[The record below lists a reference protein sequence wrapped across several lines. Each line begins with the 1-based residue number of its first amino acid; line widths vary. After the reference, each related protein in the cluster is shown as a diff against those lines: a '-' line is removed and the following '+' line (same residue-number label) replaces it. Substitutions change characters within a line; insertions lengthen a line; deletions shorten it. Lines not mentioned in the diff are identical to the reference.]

1 MRWEDEGYTIEE
13 IDLSTIPAGMKASMK
28 RYAIFKDG
36 EEICYCS
43 TFREAQRVL
52 AIIRSTDRTF
62 GVGLG
67 HFEGFK

>member
-1 MRWEDEGYTIEE
+1 MSHSYTIEE
-13 IDLSTIPAGMKASMK
+13 VDFATIPIRFGSSLP
-28 RYAIFKDG
+28 RYVVFRDLEDIT
-36 EEICYCS
+36 YCS
-43 TFREAQRVL
+43 TLREAQRVL